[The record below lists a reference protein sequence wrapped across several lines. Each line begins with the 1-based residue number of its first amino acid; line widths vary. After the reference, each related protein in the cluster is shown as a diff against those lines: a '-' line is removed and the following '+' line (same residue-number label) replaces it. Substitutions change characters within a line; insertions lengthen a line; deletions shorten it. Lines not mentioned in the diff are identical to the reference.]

1 MILESENKKLPPIS
15 SSPQITK
22 HSKPTK
28 QKQTEEPTKPSWFY
42 LSENYFVLKVPVKTR
57 PSQCWSQ
64 GWKDSKLLMYHVEV
78 EMLRLLQLLKM
89 VSSKTKKLKLNFSF
103 LSKYA
108 LLHSISKH
116 TIFQILWKFK
126 AEILFGE
133 IHIRAFIF
141 FTYNLCKFICTC
153 MYSMYSFRICKF
165 IFIFVLYTF
174 YIHSYAFYIHICN
187 R

>member
-1 MILESENKKLPPIS
+1 
-15 SSPQITK
+15 
-22 HSKPTK
+22 
-28 QKQTEEPTKPSWFY
+28 
-42 LSENYFVLKVPVKTR
+42 
-57 PSQCWSQ
+57 
-64 GWKDSKLLMYHVEV
+64 MYRVEV

-89 VSSKTKKLKLNFSF
+89 VSSKTEKLKLNFSF

-133 IHIRAFIF
+133 MHIRAFIY

-153 MYSMYSFRICKF
+153 IYSMYSFRICKC

-174 YIHSYAFYIHICN
+174 YIHSYAFYILNILFIYYIYVYIYSYILYVVQLNKSCCHNSKIFLIALSTLNHGKCQREVLLESN
-187 R
+187 FPAS